1 MSPRAGL
8 DGFGKEK
15 ISSAYQDSNSGTI
28 QPVASCYTKYANLF
42 LLHEG
47 LHKFM
52 LWAFTME
59 TVFSMRY
66 KLRPT
71 DVNVSSF
78 ISQIEDVGY
87 IGLYKINKVNAVSS
101 HS

>member
-1 MSPRAGL
+1 
-8 DGFGKEK
+8 
-15 ISSAYQDSNSGTI
+15 
-28 QPVASCYTKYANLF
+28 
-42 LLHEG
+42 
-47 LHKFM
+47 M

-71 DVNVSSF
+71 DDVNVSSF